1 MAVRTNET
9 SKLTLSL
16 ITGKTAAGKNKLSS
30 RTFQNLSTALTD
42 DEVLALGT
50 QIAGLQ
56 EHALDAVKR
65 TTGAE
70 LITAEA

>member
-1 MAVRTNET
+1 MAVRKNET

-16 ITGKTAAGKNKLSS
+16 VTGTTAAGKNKISS
-30 RTFQNLSTALTD
+30 RTFQNLSPALTD
-42 DEVLALGT
+42 DDVLALGT

-56 EHALDAVKR
+56 EHNLSGVKR

-70 LITAEA
+70 IVAA